1 LKVNPVSEFIDF
13 IFCGFLLSI
22 GGRGASLLFF
32 FNFKVEVIQILHIIL
47 PTLSHGSLNLVN
59 LEIVNEF
66 PLFMNILRCV
76 IKEIVEDDILELK
89 ALALVHSEAEG
100 VLQDRGYPFF

>member
-22 GGRGASLLFF
+22 GGGGAILLFF

-47 PTLSHGSLNLVN
+47 TAFSHCSLNLVN
-59 LEIVNEF
+59 LEIVDEF
-66 PLFMNILRCV
+66 PLFMNILRRIIEEV
-76 IKEIVEDDILELK
+76 VEDNIFELK

-100 VLQDRGYPFF
+100 VLQDRGDSFF